1 MLTTQFQTDTDLEV
15 GVNKVNLTFPKGTRV
30 VVQAPAPVRPSSE
43 RALAI
48 TSDNENPAAIAS
60 VLCCVGLFGVGIG
73 VAGSAVSALTG
84 SAILKSTG
92 YNYNNTEAVQAAAVG
107 GAVLYAAYFAVR
119 MCLAACKSSEQN
131 TTNESKQK
139 NQLGQLAFGAGLAA
153 LSGVL
158 GAAIIGFKDMTPGQ
172 YAAAS
177 ATGSAVIGT
186 GVAAVT
192 YMFSK

>member
-1 MLTTQFQTDTDLEV
+1 MLTTQFQTDADIEV
-15 GVNKVNLTFPKGTRV
+15 GINKVNMTFPKGTTV
-30 VVQAPAPVRPSSE
+30 IVQAPAPVRPSYE
-43 RALAI
+43 RTLAV
-48 TSDNENPAAIAS
+48 TNDNENPAAVAS
-60 VLCCVGLFGVGIG
+60 VLCCVGLFSVGIG

-84 SAILKSTG
+84 SAILKSAG
-92 YNYNNTEAVQAAAVG
+92 YNYNNTDAVQAAAVG
-107 GAVLYAAYFAVR
+107 GTVLYTAYIAVA
-119 MCLAACKSSEQN
+119 MCLAVCKSSVQN
-131 TTNESKQK
+131 TTNEPKQK

-192 YMFSK
+192 YMCSK